1 MPTSAAAR
9 HEIRHDHSE
18 NIRGKSLREAKLFMS
33 RVTPDGEL
41 LPAEEICELKLTL
54 TKSQFVLLDRARDLL
69 AAAGSVPTD
78 AEIFMKAVGDLLT
91 KRDPLRKAE
100 RAAARQ
106 QQNNAGRYIP
116 AAVRHQVWLR
126 D

>member
-1 MPTSAAAR
+1 
-9 HEIRHDHSE
+9 
-18 NIRGKSLREAKLFMS
+18 MS

-54 TKSQFVLLDRARDLL
+54 TKSQFALLERAREVL

-91 KRDPLRKAE
+91 KRDPMRKAE

-106 QQNNAGRYIP
+106 RNLDDDLGGRNNIYIV
-116 AAVRHQVWLR
+116 AAASIPRATCK
-126 D
+126 